1 MLNLPEVESL
11 DPKHYIIIKGAKVNN
26 LKNIDVAIPR
36 NKLVVITGLS
46 GSGKSSLAFDTLFA
60 EGQRMYVESLSSYAR
75 QFLGRMEKP
84 DVDYIKGV
92 SPAIAIEQK
101 VATKNPRSTVGTTT
115 EIYDY
120 FKLLFAR
127 AGITYSP
134 ISGKEIKKDTVTD
147 VVNFILS
154 HAEGTRIMILTP
166 LKVKEERKIEKEL
179 DLLLQKGYTRI
190 VVDGEVKQIEELQS
204 EKAKFSDKQQ
214 LEILIDRNVV
224 KHNDEDTQFR
234 FSDSVQTAF
243 FEGEGECLIDILS
256 NNPSP
261 TLPDGEGVVTPQRKV
276 ARKTFSDKFELDGIV
291 FEEPSVNLFT
301 FNNPFGACKRC
312 EGYGKVLG
320 IDPELVIPDKNL
332 SVFEGVIAPWRTER
346 MSEEWLTPLLR
357 NGVRFDFPIHR
368 AYKDLTKEQQKLL
381 WTGNKYFQG
390 LDYFFADIESQV
402 HKVQYRVMLSRYR
415 GRTDCPE
422 CRGSRLRK
430 DASYVKV
437 GGASITDLVLMPMS
451 DVITFF
457 KNLQI
462 PDYQQVVSKRILIEI
477 NTRLEYMERVG
488 LGYLTLNRLTS
499 SLSGGEFQRIKLAT
513 SLGSALVGSMYILDE
528 PSIGLHPRDT
538 QRLISVLESLRNM
551 GNTVIVV
558 EHEEEVMRAA
568 DQIIDIG
575 PDAGTLGGALVF
587 QGTWEDINP
596 TPNLSPS
603 GRGGSSLPIGE
614 GWGGVS
620 QPKTYGGQPYFH
632 ISPEKW
638 AVLKEFARN
647 NRKNPTEA
655 EDRLWQEL
663 RKEQL
668 GVKFRRQHAIE
679 DFIVDFV
686 CLEKRLVVEVD
697 GEIHEQQKE
706 YDEMRT
712 AFLEVNGFEVIR
724 FKNDDIFNKSDYVLK
739 EIKGKVAASNPTPAL
754 PDGEGAS
761 SPPYRGGVGGDRRY
775 GGVLGVSHTINF
787 LTGIDKID
795 VPIQRRKPMDFVE
808 IKGARENNL
817 KELDVKFPLGVLT
830 VVTGV
835 SGSGKSTLVRKI
847 LFPAIAR
854 LKGEY
859 GEEAGKYSGLV
870 GSLDRITQVEM
881 IDQNPIGKSSRSNPV
896 TYIKAY
902 DYIRQMMA
910 EQQLSKARDY
920 KPAFFSFNVDG
931 GRCEACQGEG
941 EQTIEMQFMADVRL
955 KCESCGGKR
964 FKQEILEVKYNEK
977 DISDI
982 LAMTVDEALDFF
994 RKTEPKLADKLQP
1007 LQDVGLG
1014 YIRLGQ
1020 SSSTLSGGEA
1030 QRVKL
1035 AFFLSRGNADKGKT
1049 LFVFDE
1055 PTTGLHFHDIKKLL
1069 KAINALVDQGDS
1081 VIIIEHNMEVIKSAD
1096 WVIDLGPEGG
1106 EKGGYLTFEG
1116 TPEEMVKLEGNYTAD
1131 FLKGKIG
1138 AAPQV

>member
-1 MLNLPEVESL
+1 MNNTQNIIYSEVETL

-134 ISGKEIKKDTVTD
+134 VSGKEVKKDTVTD

-154 HAEGTRIMILTP
+154 HDEGTRIMILTP
-166 LKVKEERKIEKEL
+166 LKVKEGRKIEKEL
-179 DLLLQKGYTRI
+179 ELLLHKGYTRI
-190 VVDGEVKQIEELQS
+190 VIDGEVKQIQELQE
-204 EKAKFSDKQQ
+204 EKAKFSDKQR

-224 KHNDEDTQFR
+224 KHDDEDTQFR

-243 FEGEGECLIDILS
+243 FEGEGECIVDIIS
-256 NNPSP
+256 TNEAG
-261 TLPDGEGVVTPQRKV
+261 DKQIV
-276 ARKTFSDKFELDGIV
+276 RKTFSDKFELDGIA

-301 FNNPFGACKRC
+301 FNNPYGACKRC

-332 SVFEGVIAPWRTER
+332 SVFEGAIAPWRTER
-346 MSEEWLTPLLR
+346 MSEWLAPLLK
-357 NGVRFDFPIHR
+357 NGIRFDFPIHR
-368 AYKDLTKEQQKLL
+368 AYKDLSNEQQQLL

-390 LDYFFADIESQV
+390 LNAFFADIESQV
-402 HKVQYRVMLSRYR
+402 YKVQYRVMLSRYR

-430 DASYVKV
+430 DASNVKV
-437 GGASITDLVLMPMS
+437 GGASITDLVLMPMTE
-451 DVITFF
+451 VTKFF
-457 KNLQI
+457 KNLQL
-462 PDYQQVVSKRILIEI
+462 PDYQQAVSKRIMIEI
-477 NTRLEYMERVG
+477 NARLQYMERVG

-538 QRLISVLESLRNM
+538 QRLVSVLESLRDM

-575 PDAGTLGGALVF
+575 PDAGTLGGDLVF
-587 QGTWEDINP
+587 QGNWDDI
-596 TPNLSPS
+596 
-603 GRGGSSLPIGE
+603 SS
-614 GWGGVS
+614 
-620 QPKTYGGQPYFH
+620 H
-632 ISPEKW
+632 IS
-638 AVLKEFARN
+638 
-647 NRKNPTEA
+647 
-655 EDRLWQEL
+655 
-663 RKEQL
+663 
-668 GVKFRRQHAIE
+668 
-679 DFIVDFV
+679 
-686 CLEKRLVVEVD
+686 
-697 GEIHEQQKE
+697 
-706 YDEMRT
+706 
-712 AFLEVNGFEVIR
+712 
-724 FKNDDIFNKSDYVLK
+724 S
-739 EIKGKVAASNPTPAL
+739 IK
-754 PDGEGAS
+754 
-761 SPPYRGGVGGDRRY
+761 
-775 GGVLGVSHTINF
+775 VSHTINF
-787 LTGIDKID
+787 LTGKDKIY
-795 VPIQRRKPMDFVE
+795 VPIQRRKPTDFVE
-808 IKGARENNL
+808 LKGARENNL

-859 GEEAGKYSGLV
+859 SEETGKYYGLV

-910 EQQLSKARDY
+910 EQQISKARDY

-982 LAMTVDEALDFF
+982 LAMTVDEAIEFF
-994 RKTEPKLADKLQP
+994 SITEPKLAEKLRP

-1035 AFFLSRGNADKGKT
+1035 AFFLSKGNADKGKT

-1081 VIIIEHNMEVIKSAD
+1081 VIIIEHNMEIIKSAD
-1096 WVIDLGPEGG
+1096 WIIDLGPDGG

-1116 TPEEMVKLEGNYTAD
+1116 TPEEMVHLEGNYTAD
-1131 FLKGKIG
+1131 FLKGKL
-1138 AAPQV
+1138 

>member
-1 MLNLPEVESL
+1 MNNTQNTHHTDVESL
-11 DPKHYIIIKGAKVNN
+11 DPKQYIIIKGAKVNN

-36 NKLVVITGLS
+36 NKLVVVTGLS

-84 DVDYIKGV
+84 EVDYIKGV

-120 FKLLFAR
+120 LKLLFAR

-134 ISGKEIKKDTVTD
+134 VSGLEVRKDTVTD

-154 HAEGTRIMILTP
+154 HEEGTRVMVLTP
-166 LKVKEERKIEKEL
+166 LKVKEGRSIEKEL
-179 DLLLQKGYTRI
+179 DLLLHKGYTRI
-190 VVDGEVKQIEELQS
+190 VIDGEIKQIQDLQEENITLSPSQ
-204 EKAKFSDKQQ
+204 D

-224 KHNDEDTQFR
+224 KHDDEDTQFR
-234 FSDSVQTAF
+234 FSDSVQTSF
-243 FEGEGECLIDILS
+243 FEGEGECIVDIITT
-256 NNPSP
+256 NAE
-261 TLPDGEGVVTPQRKV
+261 TGERQTVRS
-276 ARKTFSDKFELDGIV
+276 TFSDKFELDGIP

-301 FNNPFGACKRC
+301 FNNPYGACKRC
-312 EGYGKVLG
+312 EGFGKVLG

-332 SVFEGVIAPWRTER
+332 SVFEGAIAPWRSER
-346 MSEEWLTPLLR
+346 MSEWLAPLLR
-357 NGVRFDFPIHR
+357 NGIRFDFPIHR
-368 AYKDLTKEQQKLL
+368 SYKDLTPEQQQLL
-381 WTGNKYFQG
+381 WTGNEYFQG
-390 LDYFFADIESQV
+390 LDAFFADIESQV

-415 GRTDCPE
+415 GRTDCPD

-430 DASYVKV
+430 DASYVKI
-437 GGASITDLVLMPMS
+437 GGSSIVDLVLMPIS
-451 DVITFF
+451 DLANFF
-457 KNLQI
+457 KNLEL
-462 PDYQQVVSKRILIEI
+462 PDYQKAVSKRILIEI
-477 NTRLEYMERVG
+477 NSRLEFMERVG

-538 QRLISVLESLRNM
+538 QRLVSVLESLRDM
-551 GNTVIVV
+551 GNTVVVV

-575 PDAGTLGGALVF
+575 PNAGRLGGELIF
-587 QGTWEDINP
+587 QGSWAEINKK
-596 TPNLSPS
+596 
-603 GRGGSSLPIGE
+603 SS
-614 GWGGVS
+614 
-620 QPKTYGGQPYFH
+620 
-632 ISPEKW
+632 
-638 AVLKEFARN
+638 
-647 NRKNPTEA
+647 KNST
-655 EDRLWQEL
+655 
-663 RKEQL
+663 
-668 GVKFRRQHAIE
+668 
-679 DFIVDFV
+679 
-686 CLEKRLVVEVD
+686 
-697 GEIHEQQKE
+697 
-706 YDEMRT
+706 
-712 AFLEVNGFEVIR
+712 
-724 FKNDDIFNKSDYVLK
+724 
-739 EIKGKVAASNPTPAL
+739 
-754 PDGEGAS
+754 
-761 SPPYRGGVGGDRRY
+761 
-775 GGVLGVSHTINF
+775 SHTINF
-787 LTGIDKID
+787 LTGIDQIP
-795 VPIQRRKPMDFVE
+795 VPVQRRKPTDFIE
-808 IKGARENNL
+808 LKGARENNL
-817 KELDVKFPLGVLT
+817 KEVDVKFPLGVLT

-859 GEEAGKYSGLV
+859 SEEAGKYAGLV

-977 DISDI
+977 DIADI
-982 LAMTVDEALDFF
+982 LAMTVDEAIEFF
-994 RKTEPKLADKLQP
+994 SVSEPKLADKLRP

-1014 YIRLGQ
+1014 YIGLGQ

-1035 AFFLSRGNADKGKT
+1035 AFFLSKGNADKGKT

-1069 KAINALVDQGDS
+1069 KAINALVDQGDT

-1096 WVIDLGPEGG
+1096 WIIDLGPEGG

-1116 TPEEMVKLEGNYTAD
+1116 TPEEMAKLEGNYTAD
-1131 FLKGKIG
+1131 FLKGKL
-1138 AAPQV
+1138 